1 MHFICSN
8 PSNATAFQDAQTSY
22 ETALLAESVQR
33 MCEVAVLVFI
43 ASAFVVGFS
52 LMYRT
57 SDALAPKRE
66 RKFELSIMR
75 LSMWGDQGLSPQ
87 DDASSGGDAG
97 SARSTTQFMSARST
111 TQFMK
116 RIYSLGFIFCM
127 FLLRA
132 VWSCLV
138 IRGDLGRFNAS
149 CAPCDGSCQDQ
160 GTLVNTYLFFSPE
173 FAFSVIVLS
182 EPISYLVAICKP
194 PLPPLP
200 PSLPFPSAIARDCR
214 HSAFERSV
222 RCVSAYPPPSPPAA
236 DSISGFDAADLHA
249 RGEQTDL

>member
-43 ASAFVVGFS
+43 VSAFVVGFS
-52 LMYRT
+52 LIYRT

-75 LSMWGDQGLSPQ
+75 LSVWDQGLSQQ
-87 DDASSGGDAG
+87 DTNDASSGGDAG
-97 SARSTTQFMSARST
+97 SARST

-116 RIYSLGFIFCM
+116 RIYSLGFIFFM

-173 FAFSVIVLS
+173 FAFTVIVLS
-182 EPISYLVAICKP
+182 EPLSYLVAICKT

-214 HSAFERSV
+214 HSAFEL
-222 RCVSAYPPPSPPAA
+222 CVSAYPPPSPPAA

-249 RGEQTDL
+249 RGEQSDL

>member
-1 MHFICSN
+1 MRKRGKAQAAVCCSRGSRCSGRDESARMSSLGAGIQKN
-8 PSNATAFQDAQTSY
+8 DFQFFVTA
-22 ETALLAESVQR
+22 
-33 MCEVAVLVFI
+33 
-43 ASAFVVGFS
+43 
-52 LMYRT
+52 RT
-57 SDALAPKRE
+57 N
-66 RKFELSIMR
+66 
-75 LSMWGDQGLSPQ
+75 
-87 DDASSGGDAG
+87 DASSGGDAG
-97 SARSTTQFMSARST
+97 SARSTTQFM
-111 TQFMK
+111 K
-116 RIYSLGFIFCM
+116 RIYSLSFIFCM

-173 FAFSVIVLS
+173 FAFTVIVLS
-182 EPISYLVAICKP
+182 EPLSYLVAICQT

-214 HSAFERSV
+214 HSAFERSL